1 MRLFKKKSTEILEG
15 DLTPMIDMT
24 FQLIAFFMLLINFSE
39 VDRAEEILLPSSAL
53 AVPPVVRPDY
63 QIILNLDPSGEV
75 VFEGQKN
82 GIDLLNPLLSRQV
95 DAAAREGI
103 RDPADIAVIIR
114 SHEDT
119 PTGIVQ
125 ELIAKCQE
133 SELQSFSLRVKD
145 RINQ

>member
-1 MRLFKKKSTEILEG
+1 M
-15 DLTPMIDMT
+15 
-24 FQLIAFFMLLINFSE
+24 
-39 VDRAEEILLPSSAL
+39 
-53 AVPPVVRPDY
+53 
-63 QIILNLDPSGEV
+63 V

-125 ELIAKCQE
+125 ELMAKCQE
-133 SELQSFSLRVKD
+133 SELQSFSLRVK
-145 RINQ
+145 NQK